1 MKSFKPV
8 KIRAMVLSIF
18 CIMIFCTACSS
29 NKTLDTLLSQP
40 MSAYG
45 SDVSVE
51 AAVSNLF
58 DDPSWGTG
66 DGSVD
71 SNNLKR
77 NALSG
82 KDRNGDDWVV
92 HFYCNADDPTE
103 WFAEV
108 KVFSTSAGSYAS
120 FLDEYGSDLLM
131 RYLATGDELYR
142 YVLLDIYSCGDKS
155 EK

>member
-1 MKSFKPV
+1 
-8 KIRAMVLSIF
+8 
-18 CIMIFCTACSS
+18 
-29 NKTLDTLLSQP
+29 

-58 DDPSWGTG
+58 DDPTWGTG

-82 KDRNGDDWVV
+82 KDHNGDDWVV

-108 KVFSTSAGSYAS
+108 KVFTTAEGYYAS
-120 FLDEYGSDLLM
+120 FLDEHGSDLLM
-131 RYLATGDELYR
+131 RCILRRSAATGAVISGRLAAQR
-142 YVLLDIYSCGDKS
+142 PPVIRWSF
-155 EK
+155 